1 MSMKEFI
8 LTVGK
13 YLARLV
19 IEKYTGTL
27 TFELNMKDGGIGNV
41 HVFIDHDLKKD
52 PDIDQVTLDKI
63 LK

>member
-19 IEKYTGTL
+19 IEKFTGTL
-27 TFELNMKDGGIGNV
+27 TFELNMRDGGIGNV
-41 HVFIDHDLKKD
+41 HVYIHHDMKKD
-52 PDIDQVTLDKI
+52 PDINETELNEI